1 LASRRIRTIQYRLLR
16 AVVAATVLVVG
27 VRVVTLLA
35 IRSVLRREV
44 QRELVASARAQRVHV
59 DHEVSALHDKASA
72 LGSDARLSEL
82 VAGTGAVEKSS
93 AISAYLASMSL
104 KVPLIMAFELCA
116 PDGEVIGDSSSA
128 GPGHVPAP
136 IPSDFQAMAKAEVL
150 STGKP
155 VTSKAFS
162 VGGKGH
168 YFEAVPVRGPGGS
181 LRAVLFAEVSMDS
194 IDIAVA
200 SDPAARRS
208 LDTHLV
214 QKAGDA
220 AEFVTDLRF
229 KASSRFTF
237 HIPLSNTRLPAVRAA
252 TGQSGLIENSR
263 DYRGKKVIAYVEPLK
278 NAPWSLVVKVDEREA
293 YSIVGKVGWI
303 LTSSLL
309 GSLVVLA
316 AAYRFLSRSLVGR
329 IHRLTASATAIS
341 RGALATR
348 VSDPSD
354 DELGQLGR
362 AFDRMADTLARDI
375 ARRER
380 VEGQLAHRALHDF
393 LTDLPNRSHFADLLH
408 RAIERGRTTGEMLAV
423 LFVDLDEFKSVND
436 ELGHSAGDALLR
448 SVADRFRGVLSGKES
463 LARFGGDE
471 FVVLCSGLVSPNEAS
486 VVADRLL
493 ESLRSPIRVVD
504 VDVFV
509 TASIGIAGV
518 DDKASPE
525 SLMRDAD
532 AAMYRAKKQGRGRRV
547 THDAALRLPAGSPL
561 AAMTDLRRAIDSNAF
576 AMVFQPIVEMSTKKL
591 LGYEALA
598 RWPRP
603 EGVVMPDEF
612 VPLVSQLDLTAELDQ
627 WAVLTACKALP
638 TLQTSGPVSTLFV
651 SVNVSTPTLLL
662 PGFAE
667 RIVADVHSLYRTGRS
682 LCLEITERELAEVTA
697 PALSVLE
704 KLRAA
709 GIRVSIDD
717 FGTGASSLSRL
728 RQLPVDILKI
738 DKQFVED
745 IDNDSAARAMC
756 AAVVAMGNDLGLRV
770 VAEGVERPEQVAVLL
785 EIGCLA
791 GQGYLFGRPADASI
805 VPSGVAGR

>member
-1 LASRRIRTIQYRLLR
+1 LASRRIRSIQYRLLR

-35 IRSVLRREV
+35 IRSVLRKEV
-44 QRELVASARAQRVHV
+44 KRELVSSARAQRVHV
-59 DHEVSALHDKASA
+59 DMEVGALHDKVLVLASDSA
-72 LGSDARLSEL
+72 LAGILNAAAPRASVSNHLSEL
-82 VAGTGAVEKSS
+82 SRRS
-93 AISAYLASMSL
+93 PFIWAIT
-104 KVPLIMAFELCA
+104 LCT
-116 PDGEVIGDSSSA
+116 PDGETIGDSAGAGADHIPSA
-128 GPGHVPAP
+128 
-136 IPSDFQAMAKAEVL
+136 IPSDFKAAAKAQVL
-150 STGKP
+150 ATGKP
-155 VTSKAFS
+155 IASKAFG
-162 VGGKGH
+162 VGGKGR
-168 YFEAVPVRGPGGS
+168 YFDAVPVYGPSGS
-181 LRAVLFAEVSMDS
+181 LGAVFFAEVSMDS
-194 IDIAVA
+194 IDTVVTTDHA
-200 SDPAARRS
+200 DRRS
-208 LDTHLV
+208 LDSHLV
-214 QKAGDA
+214 QKIGAD

-229 KASSRFTF
+229 KPSSRFSF
-237 HIPLSNTRLPAVRAA
+237 HLPLASTRLPAVRAA
-252 TGQSGLIENSR
+252 LGESGLIENSR
-263 DYRGKKVIAYVEPLK
+263 DYRNKKVVAYVEPLK
-278 NAPWSLVVKVDEREA
+278 NAPWSLVVKVDESDA

-393 LTDLPNRSHFADLLH
+393 LTDLPNRSHFTDLLH
-408 RAIERGRTTGEMLAV
+408 RAIERRQSTGEALAV

-448 SVADRFRGVLSGKES
+448 SVADRFRHVVSGKEA

-471 FVVLCSGLVSPNEAS
+471 FVVLCTGLTAPNDAS

-493 ESLRSPIRVVD
+493 ESLRAPIRVAD

-509 TASIGIAGV
+509 TASIGIAVV

-525 SLMRDAD
+525 SLVRDAD

-547 THDAALRLPAGSPL
+547 THDAARPSTVSPL

-576 AMVFQPIVEMSTKKL
+576 AMVFQPIVEMRTGKL

-603 EGVVMPDEF
+603 DGVVMPEDF

-638 TLQTSGPVSTLFV
+638 TLQANGPVSTLFV

-682 LCLEITERELAEVTA
+682 LCLEITEQELAEVTA

-709 GIRVSIDD
+709 GVRVSIDD

-745 IDNDSAARAMC
+745 IDTDSGARSMC
-756 AAVVAMGNDLGLRV
+756 GAVVAMGNDLGLRV

-785 EIGCLA
+785 DIGCYV
-791 GQGYLFGRPADASI
+791 GQGYLFGRPADASV
-805 VPSGVAGR
+805 VPTGASGR